1 MAFFLLLPLLLA
13 GRLAD
18 GAIYKYN
25 NALVRPF
32 DLLYR
37 RSAMYASP
45 PGTNDSFVRLDLRI
59 VPQKHMAFDAKLEVG
74 VMSADDFS
82 HMGYQLGNSDN
93 PSYCCDEAGVQANF
107 CKEENI
113 GRLAVPP
120 GAYLHEVVLGKGSS
134 PEDEVSK
141 AVFFPVHETGVYYVV
156 ISSCDARQ
164 GEFNVVGQ
172 SEWRNPFGFLPGE
185 QYGNLPFWTSMLVAY
200 LVLGLAWTCRVL
212 QYRSQVVWVHHWI
225 SGVLAVALLEAILS
239 ELDYSVFNGGGVR
252 SKWLFCFSA
261 LFMVARKTVA
271 RMLIF
276 VVATGWGIS
285 QATLKSSTKS
295 SLCLFAVVYTIA
307 ALIKGC
313 VAGPSGGR
321 KRQTMTPRGK
331 TCTGTWRR
339 WAKRRRPTLHA
350 RIASTFLFTG
360 LLLLGIAALDMNICI
375 QPPPLTV
382 LLLLYRLALPCSL
395 PRVPAHVC
403 HARSL
408 VDGINQTH
416 EIPAPKHL
424 LEAVVG
430 LLDFGFAIWVWLVLR
445 QAIRH
450 LRSRSQEFKLRLYL
464 AYRRCLVL
472 IYIAAGLFGL
482 LYLSH
487 LVAEEDMP
495 LYAWGTA
502 WLYQKGWDAFFVLVL
517 LIIMWLWMPTEHSG

>member
-82 HMGYQLGNSDN
+82 DMGYQLNNLDN
-93 PSYCCDEAGVQANF
+93 PSYCCDEAGVKADF

-307 ALIKGC
+307 ALIKG
-313 VAGPSGGR
+313 
-321 KRQTMTPRGK
+321 
-331 TCTGTWRR
+331 
-339 WAKRRRPTLHA
+339 
-350 RIASTFLFTG
+350 
-360 LLLLGIAALDMNICI
+360 
-375 QPPPLTV
+375 
-382 LLLLYRLALPCSL
+382 
-395 PRVPAHVC
+395 
-403 HARSL
+403 L